1 MFFSLG
7 WESRIGIVR
16 LLIVEDDPKMADLVR
31 RGLEESGHSARVAH
45 DGLSGVN
52 LAQSMAADAIV
63 LDVMLPGLDGFE
75 VTRRLRR
82 EGCAIPILML
92 TGRDAVSDVVKGL
105 NLGADDY
112 LTKPFSLKI
121 LIARLEALVRRTST
135 VPSKRLQVADLIVD
149 LEEHEAWRGR
159 KKMTLTRTE
168 FAILA
173 CLMRRAGHVVTRE
186 ALIEAVWNESDRQI
200 ENNTLD
206 VFMKLLRAKVDAAP
220 SKRVIQ
226 TVRGVGYTVRET
238 ES

>member
-1 MFFSLG
+1 M
-7 WESRIGIVR
+7 R

-45 DGLSGVN
+45 DGATGLS
-52 LAQSMAADAIV
+52 LCQSTAPDAIV

-82 EGCAIPILML
+82 EGSAIPILML

-112 LTKPFSLKI
+112 LTKPFSLKV
-121 LIARLEALVRRTST
+121 LIARLEALVRRASA
-135 VPSKRLQVADLIVD
+135 VPSNRLQIADLILD
-149 LEEHEAWRGR
+149 LEEHEVWRGR
-159 KKMTLTRTE
+159 TNIVLTRTE
-168 FAILA
+168 FDILA
-173 CLMRRAGHVVTRE
+173 FLMRRAGHVVTRE
-186 ALIEAVWNESDRQI
+186 ALIDAVWGETDRQI

-206 VFMKLLRAKVDAAP
+206 VFIKLLRSKVDSVP
-220 SKRVIQ
+220 SKRLIQ

-238 ES
+238 ELTR